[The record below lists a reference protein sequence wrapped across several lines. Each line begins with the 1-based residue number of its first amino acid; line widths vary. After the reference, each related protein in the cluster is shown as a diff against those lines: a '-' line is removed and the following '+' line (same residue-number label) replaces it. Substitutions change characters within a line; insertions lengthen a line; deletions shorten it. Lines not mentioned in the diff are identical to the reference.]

1 MKAEII
7 AVGTE
12 LLIGQIVNTNA
23 KDISLKFAELGIDV
37 FFHTVVG
44 DNKERLR
51 KAIEIAR
58 TRADIIV
65 FSGGIGPT
73 MDDITKDVL
82 ADYLNRSLYVDDLSM
97 QKIEALFKDRG
108 THMVESNIRQAHMLE
123 GADRLENEVGLAV
136 GNGIIQDGTIYIVL
150 PGPPR
155 ELIPMLSSSVE
166 PWLREKL
173 VEHKPLY
180 SRILK
185 FAGIGES
192 LLEDKL
198 MQLIKNQTDPTIAPY
213 AKEGE
218 VAIRVST
225 KAETE
230 DEANAKIDVIVGQI
244 HDIVGDHLYAQED
257 ISIEEEVLHLLH
269 ITETKIA
276 VAESCSGG
284 LLASLLTR
292 HPGTSETF
300 NGGVV
305 TYTNDMKTKLLNI
318 PMDQLEGQD
327 APGAVSEQ
335 TAIAMA
341 EQVRLLFNTDFGV
354 SLTGVAG
361 PTESEGKPVGLVY
374 CGVAQKDK
382 PTVCFTLNLKG
393 NRETIQLR
401 AVKQALFRV
410 WQKLRILADDE
421 LV

>member
-12 LLIGQIVNTNA
+12 LLIGQITNTNA

-37 FFHTVVG
+37 YFHTVVG
-44 DNKERLR
+44 DNPERILQ
-51 KAIEIAR
+51 AIKVAR
-58 TRADIIV
+58 ERADIII

-82 ADYLNRSLYVDDLSM
+82 ANYLNRSITIEPLSM

-108 THMVESNIRQAHMLE
+108 TNMVQSNIRQAHLIE
-123 GADRLENEVGLAV
+123 GADPLENEIGLAV
-136 GNGIIQDGTIYIVL
+136 GNGLIADGTIYVIL
-150 PGPPR
+150 PGPPH
-155 ELIPMLSSSVE
+155 ELNAMLNSSVE
-166 PWLREKL
+166 AWLREKL
-173 VEHKPLY
+173 VEHRPLY

-192 LLEDKL
+192 LLENKL
-198 MQLIKNQTDPTIAPY
+198 MPLIEFQTDPTIAPY

-225 KAETE
+225 KAERLE
-230 DEANAKIDVIVGQI
+230 DADDKIDIIVEQIHEIVGE
-244 HDIVGDHLYAQED
+244 HLYAQED
-257 ISIEEEVLHLLH
+257 ITIEQEVLHLLYL
-269 ITETKIA
+269 TETTIS

-292 HPGTSETF
+292 HPGTSATF

-318 PMDQLEGQD
+318 PMSQLEGQD
-327 APGAVSEQ
+327 APGAVSEE
-335 TAIAMA
+335 TAISMA

-374 CGVAQKDK
+374 CAVAQKDK
-382 PTVCFTLNLKG
+382 PTTCFTLHLKG
-393 NRETIQLR
+393 NRETIQIR
-401 AVKQALFRV
+401 AVKHALFRV
-410 WQKLRILADDE
+410 WQQLRILADE
-421 LV
+421 LE

>member
-12 LLIGQIVNTNA
+12 LLIGQIVNSNA

-37 FFHTVVG
+37 YFHTVVG
-44 DNKERLR
+44 DNKERL
-51 KAIEIAR
+51 KQAIDIAR
-58 TRADIIV
+58 SRADIIV

-82 ADYLNRSLYVDDLSM
+82 AEYLNRTLYVDALSM
-97 QKIEALFKDRG
+97 EKIEALFKDRG
-108 THMVESNIRQAHMLE
+108 THMVESNIRQAHMIE
-123 GADRLENEVGLAV
+123 GADRLTNEVGLAI
-136 GNGIIQDGTIYIVL
+136 GNGIIQEGTVYIVL
-150 PGPPR
+150 PGPPH
-155 ELIPMLSSSVE
+155 ELNAMLNSSVE
-166 PWLREKL
+166 AWLREKL
-173 VEHKPLY
+173 AEQKPLY

-198 MQLIKNQTDPTIAPY
+198 MPLIKNQTDPTIAPY

-225 KAETE
+225 KAETQDDA
-230 DEANAKIDVIVGQI
+230 DEKIDLIVEQIHEIVGE
-244 HDIVGDHLYAQED
+244 HLYAQED
-257 ISIEEEVLHLLH
+257 ITIEEEVLHLLH
-269 ITETKIA
+269 LTETKIS

-292 HPGTSETF
+292 HPGTSATF

-305 TYTNDMKTKLLNI
+305 TYTNEMKTKLLNI
-318 PMDQLEGQD
+318 PMAQLEGYNV
-327 APGAVSEQ
+327 PGAVSEE
-335 TAIAMA
+335 TAISMA

-374 CGVAQKDK
+374 CAVAQKDK
-382 PTVCFTLNLKG
+382 PTACYTLNLKG
-393 NRETIQLR
+393 NRETIQIR
-401 AVKQALFRV
+401 AVKHALFRV
-410 WQKLRILADDE
+410 WQQLRILADDE
-421 LV
+421 LI

>member
-23 KDISLKFAELGIDV
+23 KDISLKLAELGIDV
-37 FFHTVVG
+37 YFHTVVG
-44 DNKERLR
+44 DNAARL
-51 KAIEIAR
+51 KQAIELAC
-58 TRADIIV
+58 TRADIII

-82 ADYLNRSLYVDDLSM
+82 ADYLGRKIYVDQLSM
-97 QKIEALFKDRG
+97 EKIEALFSGRG
-108 THMVESNIRQAHMLE
+108 TMAESNIRQAHMIE
-123 GADRLENEVGLAV
+123 GADRILNEVGLAV
-136 GNGIIQDGTIYIVL
+136 GNAIVQDGKAFIVL

-155 ELIPMLSSSVE
+155 ELVPMLTAAVE
-166 PWLREKL
+166 PWLREKFA
-173 VEHKPLY
+173 EQSPLF

-192 LLEDKL
+192 SLEDKL
-198 MQLIKNQTDPTIAPY
+198 MPLIKDQTDPTIAPY

-225 KAETE
+225 KAQTE
-230 DEANAKIDVIVGQI
+230 EEANDKIDLIVEQI
-244 HDIVGDHLYAQED
+244 HELVGDHLYAQED
-257 ISIEEEVLHLLH
+257 ITIEEEVLHLLH
-269 ITETKIA
+269 LTESTIS

-284 LLASLLTR
+284 LLANLLTR
-292 HPGTSETF
+292 HPGTSQVF

-318 PMDQLEGQD
+318 PITQLEGNNV
-327 APGAVSEQ
+327 PGAVSEE
-335 TAIAMA
+335 TAISMA

-354 SLTGVAG
+354 SITGVAG

-374 CGVAQKDK
+374 CAVAQKDK
-382 PTVCFTLNLKG
+382 ETTCYTLHLKG
-393 NRETIQLR
+393 TRDTIQIR
-401 AVKQALFRV
+401 AVKHILFRV
-410 WQKLRILADDE
+410 WQKLRYLADEE

>member
-12 LLIGQIVNTNA
+12 LLIGQITNTNA

-37 FFHTVVG
+37 YFHTVVG
-44 DNKERLR
+44 DNPERILQ
-51 KAIEIAR
+51 AIKVAR
-58 TRADIIV
+58 ERADIII

-82 ADYLNRSLYVDDLSM
+82 ANYLNRSITIEPLSM

-108 THMVESNIRQAHMLE
+108 TNMVQSNIRQAHLIE
-123 GADRLENEVGLAV
+123 GADPLENEIGLAV
-136 GNGIIQDGTIYIVL
+136 GNGLIADGTIYVIL
-150 PGPPR
+150 PGPPH
-155 ELIPMLSSSVE
+155 ELNAMLNSSVE
-166 PWLREKL
+166 AWLREKL
-173 VEHKPLY
+173 VEHRPLY

-192 LLEDKL
+192 LLENKL
-198 MQLIKNQTDPTIAPY
+198 MPLIEFQTEPTIAPY

-225 KAETE
+225 KAERLE
-230 DEANAKIDVIVGQI
+230 DADDKIDIIVEQIHEIVGE
-244 HDIVGDHLYAQED
+244 HLYAQED
-257 ISIEEEVLHLLH
+257 ITIEQEVLHLLYL
-269 ITETKIA
+269 TETTIS

-292 HPGTSETF
+292 HPGTSATF

-318 PMDQLEGQD
+318 PMSQLEGQD
-327 APGAVSEQ
+327 APGAVSEE
-335 TAIAMA
+335 TAISMA

-374 CGVAQKDK
+374 CAVAQKDK
-382 PTVCFTLNLKG
+382 PTTCFTLHLKG
-393 NRETIQLR
+393 NRETIQIR
-401 AVKQALFRV
+401 AVKHALFRV
-410 WQKLRILADDE
+410 WQQLRILADE
-421 LV
+421 LE

>member
-12 LLIGQIVNTNA
+12 LLIGQIVNSNA
-23 KDISLKFAELGIDV
+23 KDISLKLAELGIDV
-37 FFHTVVG
+37 YFHTVVG
-44 DNKERLR
+44 DNKGRLQQ
-51 KAIEIAR
+51 AIDIAQS
-58 TRADIIV
+58 RADIII

-82 ADYLNRSLYVDDLSM
+82 AQYLGRGLYVDDLSM

-108 THMVESNIRQAHMLE
+108 THMVESNIRQAHMIE
-123 GADRLENEVGLAV
+123 GADRLLNEVGLAV
-136 GNGIIQDGTIYIVL
+136 GNGIIQDGKAYIVL

-155 ELIPMLSSSVE
+155 ELIPMLSSAVE
-166 PWLREKL
+166 PWLREKFA
-173 VEHKPLY
+173 EQKPLF

-192 LLEDKL
+192 LLENKL
-198 MQLIKNQTDPTIAPY
+198 MPLIEYQTDPTLAPY

-225 KAETE
+225 KADSQE
-230 DEANAKIDVIVGQI
+230 EADDKIDAIVEQI
-244 HDIVGDHLYAQED
+244 HELVGDHLYAQED
-257 ISIEEEVLHLLH
+257 ITIEEEVLHLLH
-269 ITETKIA
+269 LTETSIS

-284 LLASLLTR
+284 LLASSFTR
-292 HPGTSETF
+292 HPGTSKVF

-318 PMDQLEGQD
+318 PMAQLEGPD
-327 APGAVSEQ
+327 ASGAVSEE

-341 EQVRLLFNTDFGV
+341 EQVRLLFNSDFGV
-354 SLTGVAG
+354 SVTGVAG

-374 CGVAQKDK
+374 CAVAQKDK
-382 PTVCFTLNLKG
+382 ETTCYTLNLKG
-393 NRETIQLR
+393 NRETIQIR
-401 AVKQALFRV
+401 AVKHILFRV
-410 WQKLRILADDE
+410 WQKLRVLADE
-421 LV
+421 EII